1 MGEGDQGQKCGRGE
15 ECLDAVE
22 SEVEIDCSEPPA
34 PLSSP
39 GLNAKEPDGAP
50 KSEELLA
57 GYIWQEVEG
66 IGGVV
71 KKKVKK
77 RIKFGATVWEYD
89 DERGSGKYLEREAS
103 GKERSWCGWCGRVVK
118 GERDREI
125 HGDDCFMI

>member
-22 SEVEIDCSEPPA
+22 SEVEIDFSERPA
-34 PLSSP
+34 PVSSP
-39 GLNAKEPDGAP
+39 GLKATE
-50 KSEELLA
+50 SEKGEQRSA
-57 GYIWQEVEG
+57 GYLRQEVEG

-71 KKKVKK
+71 KKKVRK
-77 RIKFGATVWEYD
+77 RVRIGAPVWEHD

-118 GERDREI
+118 GQSDREVY
-125 HGDDCFMI
+125 GDDCFMI

>member
-15 ECLDAVE
+15 ECLDAVDG
-22 SEVEIDCSEPPA
+22 EVEIDCSERPSS
-34 PLSSP
+34 LISP
-39 GLNAKEPDGAP
+39 GLKAGRPDGAH
-50 KSEELLA
+50 KSEELSA
-57 GYIWQEVEG
+57 GYLTQEVEG

-77 RIKFGATVWEYD
+77 RIRVGATVWEYD
-89 DERGSGKYLEREAS
+89 DERGNGKYLEREAS

-118 GERDREI
+118 GQRDREV

>member
-22 SEVEIDCSEPPA
+22 GELEIDCSEQPA
-34 PLSSP
+34 SLYSP
-39 GLNAKEPDGAP
+39 GSTATGLDGEQ
-50 KSEELLA
+50 KSEERPA
-57 GYIWQEVEG
+57 GYLRQEVEG

-77 RIKFGATVWEYD
+77 RIRVGATVWEYD
-89 DERGSGKYLEREAS
+89 DERSSGKYLDGEAS

-118 GERDREI
+118 GQRDREV